1 MLKRHNK
8 NSNSLRKKSYSASG
22 KTCSRKISCFSIA
35 GVCCRLSGAC
45 LFLLTFLI
53 VNPVVGS
60 SANALEGEE
69 LSNDL
74 DSEEQ
79 AMATSDDDISA
90 QADSGVTIS
99 FTPQSGSASLTP
111 MTSDGASAKINVSA
125 NVKIASTG
133 GYTIYLGGKNAALTG
148 EKTGQTISAMSGSKT
163 FANLDTN
170 TWGYAVAEGSSV
182 SDAATYF
189 ALPQGQGI
197 SLESKSGNQSN
208 VDKTYAISFA
218 TKIGNDKPA
227 DVYSNQVTLSVTST
241 PWQITQLSDISEMQ
255 SMTTKICENS
265 SIGDTKQLKDVRDGK
280 YYWVSKLADGK
291 CWMTQNLDLDLS
303 TSKTLTTADS
313 DVSAAGYKPAYDTAT
328 TASSST
334 IENSATA
341 QRSWS
346 LGNYRIT
353 NPNMSSD
360 CGYPKNDASQCTGQF
375 TAYNTPTTANGDVNA
390 HYILGNHYQWN
401 TATAGTGGSITGGQA
416 TNSICPKGWRLPT
429 SNTGGE
435 FETLVNKLG
444 GTSATNNVT
453 QAPFYGVRGGHVYQN
468 TNLFAYAGDYGRYW
482 SSTPYSNSTSAY
494 NLNFAGTSN
503 INPSNTNYR
512 RYGFSVRCIAR

>member
-1 MLKRHNK
+1 
-8 NSNSLRKKSYSASG
+8 
-22 KTCSRKISCFSIA
+22 
-35 GVCCRLSGAC
+35 
-45 LFLLTFLI
+45 
-53 VNPVVGS
+53 
-60 SANALEGEE
+60 
-69 LSNDL
+69 
-74 DSEEQ
+74 
-79 AMATSDDDISA
+79 
-90 QADSGVTIS
+90 
-99 FTPQSGSASLTP
+99 
-111 MTSDGASAKINVSA
+111 
-125 NVKIASTG
+125 
-133 GYTIYLGGKNAALTG
+133 
-148 EKTGQTISAMSGSKT
+148 
-163 FANLDTN
+163 
-170 TWGYAVAEGSSV
+170 
-182 SDAATYF
+182 
-189 ALPQGQGI
+189 
-197 SLESKSGNQSN
+197 
-208 VDKTYAISFA
+208 
-218 TKIGNDKPA
+218 
-227 DVYSNQVTLSVTST
+227 
-241 PWQITQLSDISEMQ
+241 
-255 SMTTKICENS
+255 
-265 SIGDTKQLKDVRDGK
+265 
-280 YYWVSKLADGK
+280 
-291 CWMTQNLDLDLS
+291 MTQNLDLDLS

>member
-1 MLKRHNK
+1 
-8 NSNSLRKKSYSASG
+8 
-22 KTCSRKISCFSIA
+22 
-35 GVCCRLSGAC
+35 
-45 LFLLTFLI
+45 LLTFLI

-69 LSNDL
+69 LFNDL

-111 MTSDGASAKINVSA
+111 TTSDGASAKINVSA

-133 GYTIYLGGKNAALTG
+133 GYTIYLGGKNSALTG
-148 EKTGQTISAMSGSKT
+148 EKTGKTISAMSGSRP

-170 TWGYAVAEGSSV
+170 TWGYAYVEGSSV
-182 SDAATYF
+182 PDTATYS
-189 ALPQGQGI
+189 ALPQGQGK
-197 SLESKSGNQSN
+197 SLASVSGNNTN
-208 VDKTYAISFA
+208 VNRTFAISFA

-227 DVYSNQVTLSVTST
+227 DTYSNQVTLSVTSS
-241 PWQITQLSDISEMQ
+241 PMEVAKIDDFGIENMQ
-255 SMTTKICENS
+255 QMTTTVCANAK
-265 SIGDTKQLKDVRDGK
+265 DTNGNGEIATQLKDTRDGK

-303 TSKTLTTADS
+303 TSKTLTTVDS
-313 DVSAAGYKPAYDTAT
+313 DVPAAGYKPAYDTAT
-328 TASSST
+328 TASDST
-334 IENSATA
+334 ILADNTG

-353 NPNMSSD
+353 NPNTSSD
-360 CGYPKNDASQCTGQF
+360 CGYPKNNASQCTGQF

-401 TATAGTGGSITGGQA
+401 AATAGTGGLITSGQA

-429 SNTGGE
+429 SNSGGE
-435 FETLVNKLG
+435 LETLVNKLG

-453 QAPFYGVRGGHVYQN
+453 QAPFYGVRGGYVYQN
-468 TNLFAYAGDYGRYW
+468 TNYLLLGAGYEGGYWSSIPDSNSPYAYNLYFSGPSNIIPSNDYGRY
-482 SSTPYSNSTSAY
+482 
-494 NLNFAGTSN
+494 
-503 INPSNTNYR
+503 
-512 RYGFSVRCIAR
+512 YGLSVRCIAR